1 MNYES
6 KIDDATA
13 QADYSGTVG
22 YDVLSEQDKRRR
34 RWTVI
39 GAIALI
45 AAALIGAWF
54 MFNRD
59 KTPDTKTG
67 TTATAAAGDTKTGA
81 KDAPTVTVAIPAR
94 QTVDR
99 VLNASGTLGAR
110 REVPIGVVGEGG
122 RVIDV
127 RTDAGGWVSQ
137 GQVLVVVERSVQN
150 EQVRGIEAQIN
161 AAQSDARL
169 AQAELDRAQALIS
182 RGFISKADVDRK
194 RAARDAANAQVRVAQ
209 AQLSELRARNARLD
223 IRAPASGYILSRNV
237 EIGQVISSGSPA
249 LFTMARG
256 GEIELNAQLNEADL
270 ATIST
275 GVRASVTP
283 VGTTQAFSGQVWQ
296 IAPTVDANTRQGI
309 ARIALPFDRALRPGG
324 FASAQIV
331 AGAIQA
337 PILPD
342 SAIMTDDNGDFVWV
356 VDANNKVHRRAVK
369 TGLVTDQGIAVAEGL
384 NGTELVVLRAG
395 GFIAEGDLIKPSRI
409 TLGKNGAAA
418 AEAAPAA
425 GAKAAPVYKAAAD
438 KAAADKTAAAKK

>member
-6 KIDDATA
+6 KIDDVTATGA
-13 QADYSGTVG
+13 SYDGTDG
-22 YDVLSEQDKRRR
+22 YGTLSEQDKRRR

-45 AAALIGAWF
+45 AVVLAGAWF

-59 KTPDTKTG
+59 KTPAATTG
-67 TTATAAAGDTKTGA
+67 TAAGAAAGDTKANA
-81 KDAPTVTVAIPAR
+81 KDAPTVTVAVPAR

-99 VLNASGTLGAR
+99 VLNVSGTLAAR

-150 EQVRGIEAQIN
+150 EQVRGIEAQIG

-169 AQAELDRAQALIS
+169 AQAELDRAQALIA

-223 IRAPASGYILSRNV
+223 IRAPASGYILSRAV
-237 EIGQVISSGSPA
+237 EIGQVISAGSPP

-270 ATIST
+270 ATIGT

-283 VGTTQAFSGQVWQ
+283 VGTTQSFNGQVWQ
-296 IAPTVDANTRQGI
+296 IAPTIDANTRQGI
-309 ARIALPFDRALRPGG
+309 ARVALPFDRALRPGG
-324 FASAQIV
+324 FANAQIV

-342 SAIMTDDNGDFVWV
+342 SAIMTDDTGDFVWV

-395 GFIAEGDLIKPSRI
+395 GFISEGDLIKPSRI
-409 TLGKNGAAA
+409 ALGKDGAMKTADTKAAA
-418 AEAAPAA
+418 APVPAA
-425 GAKAAPVYKAAAD
+425 AKTAPD
-438 KAAADKTAAAKK
+438 KAAAQKK

>member
-6 KIDDATA
+6 KIDDTKPVEAGYGSTG
-13 QADYSGTVG
+13 DYGA
-22 YDVLSEQDKRRR
+22 LSEQDKRRR

-39 GAIALI
+39 GAIVLI
-45 AAALIGAWF
+45 ALVLVGAWM

-59 KTPDTKTG
+59 KTPAAKSG
-67 TTATAAAGDTKTGA
+67 TAAAGSAQAGKAGG

-99 VLNASGTLGAR
+99 VLNASGTLAAR

-150 EQVRGIEAQIN
+150 EQVRGIEAQIG

-169 AQAELDRAQALIS
+169 AQAELDRAQALIA

-223 IRAPASGYILSRNV
+223 IRAPASGYILSRAV
-237 EIGQVISSGSPA
+237 EIGQVISSGSPP

-275 GVRASVTP
+275 GVRATVVP
-283 VGTTQAFSGQVWQ
+283 VGTTQSFSGQVWQ

-324 FASAQIV
+324 FANAQIV

-342 SAIMTDDNGDFVWV
+342 SAIMTDDTGDFVWV
-356 VDANNKVHRRAVK
+356 VDAQNKVHRRAVK
-369 TGLVTDQGIAVAEGL
+369 TGLVTPQGIAVAEGL

-395 GFIAEGDLIKPSRI
+395 GFITEGDIIKPSRV
-409 TLGKNGAAA
+409 TLGRNGAATPTSA
-418 AEAAPAA
+418 GAATKPAPAPSKTAEA
-425 GAKAAPVYKAAAD
+425 KN
-438 KAAADKTAAAKK
+438 